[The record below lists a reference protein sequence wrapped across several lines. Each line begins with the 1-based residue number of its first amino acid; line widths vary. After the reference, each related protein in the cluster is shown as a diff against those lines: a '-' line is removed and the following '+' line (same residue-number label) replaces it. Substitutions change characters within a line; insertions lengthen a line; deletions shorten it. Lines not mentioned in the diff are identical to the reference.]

1 MGVTLEVALGM
12 QTMGHGRA
20 SSQMTAGPPNN
31 RGLQLTMAKIA
42 ETSGIRNLVRQ
53 CRFGVA
59 YTLRPGAQVR
69 PVKM

>member
-1 MGVTLEVALGM
+1 
-12 QTMGHGRA
+12 
-20 SSQMTAGPPNN
+20 
-31 RGLQLTMAKIA
+31 MAKIA